1 MHFLG
6 RYWDGIDDEQIVI
19 DQIHY
24 LYAMTMWLDLY
35 ADRFVRLL
43 QG

>member
-35 ADRFVRLL
+35 ADRLVRLL